1 MAVDVAVFRRL
12 AEVFRLRATLYA
24 VGGFCRDRLLGL
36 QPRDL
41 DVCAKLTVKEVEN
54 VLSNTEFTV
63 HRQYPRL
70 GTACI
75 SARGFR
81 AEYTCFRTD
90 SYRSG
95 SGEHRPEDVVF
106 TDDIV
111 LDAARRDF
119 TANAVYFD
127 PLTETYTDPTG
138 GIADIKRR
146 SLRAAD
152 DPERVFSE
160 DGLRILRLVRF
171 AAETGFSVDGETLR
185 AAEKFAPQVVDIVPE
200 RILAEL
206 DRIFVADTAYPAL
219 GVTDGHARGVALA
232 DELGLVDL
240 LLPEL
245 AALKGLEQNPKYHR
259 YDAYRHSVETYAVA
273 PPGIRWA
280 ALLHDVGK
288 RICFER
294 DGNMYGHAEAG
305 ADALA
310 ARLAALRM
318 PKARAKRILDLV
330 RLHMVDLAGDMS
342 ENKLRRFAAR
352 HADLVRDLA
361 ALKRADGYA
370 TCGHPVEK
378 VRLEEIYDK
387 MLSDGTPMKMSDLPV
402 DGRDAEAA
410 GLVGHDIGVA
420 MNELWECAVLDP
432 ALRRRESALAF
443 LQRRADKAR
452 KEKK

>member
-1 MAVDVAVFRRL
+1 MAVDLAVFVRL
-12 AEVFRLRATLYA
+12 AELFRPRATLYA
-24 VGGFCRDRLLGL
+24 VGGFCRDKVLGL
-36 QPRDL
+36 EPRDL
-41 DVCAKLTVKEVEN
+41 DICSKLTVKEVESI
-54 VLSNTEFTV
+54 LLNTEFTV

-90 SYRSG
+90 SYRNG
-95 SGEHRPEDVVF
+95 SGEHHPEDVVF
-106 TDDIV
+106 TDDIT

-127 PLTETYTDPTG
+127 PLTERYTDPTG
-138 GIADIKRR
+138 GMEDISRR
-146 SLRAAD
+146 LLRAAD

-171 AAETGFSVDGETLR
+171 AAETGFETEEETLR
-185 AAEKFAPQVVDIVPE
+185 AAEKFAPQVADIVPE

-206 DRIFVADTAYPAL
+206 DKIFVADTAYPAL
-219 GVTDGHARGVALA
+219 GVADGHARGLALM
-232 DELGLVDL
+232 DRLGLVEL

-259 YDAYRHSVETYAVA
+259 YDAYRHSVEAYAAAA
-273 PPGIRWA
+273 PRIRWA

-305 ADALA
+305 AETLA
-310 ARLAALRM
+310 VRLSALRM
-318 PKARAKRILDLV
+318 PKARAKRIIDLV
-330 RLHMVDLAGDMS
+330 RYHMTDLAGDMS
-342 ENKLRRFAAR
+342 ENKLRRFAAE

-378 VRLEEIYDK
+378 VRLEEIYDT
-387 MLSDGTPMKMSDLPV
+387 MLSDGTPMKISDLPV
-402 DGRDAEAA
+402 DGKDAEAA

-420 MNELWECAVLDP
+420 LRELWECAVLDP

-443 LQRRADKAR
+443 LGRRAEKAR